1 MKRLMRTTFIALL
14 TALMLVGGSSMG
26 YAQKQAKK
34 QQKTLVTQDM
44 AYKIAQRIMYD
55 RRSTF
60 YRAMFNNA
68 NDIRT
73 LQESDKILSELGNHL
88 DYAENFIISFF
99 DYYGT
104 GDTGYIAFKSF
115 YLTPDEYKIAESIFN
130 NIQAKKKQK
139 AVALEQ
145 SVYNEYVNNGFPSN
159 IKKESNY
166 NAAKFTL
173 KIKSLAK
180 YINDLGFRES
190 CINTTYDVVVD
201 KDGVMR
207 ISPNDELSAATE
219 LTMKSAPMVVFENLE
234 KSLFVPSKYK
244 LAIVEKKEKAL
255 SDKVIKINW
264 NKNKQEWDLDNHFE
278 FRSEVGA
285 DIYRDVT
292 GDLLYTLNNL
302 PELKDA
308 KKKKHTIS
316 VTAYINDVVRCYLDS
331 EEMGVKLLRPYI
343 FVKIIK

>member
-1 MKRLMRTTFIALL
+1 MKSLMKTTFIALL

-34 QQKTLVTQDM
+34 QQKSLVTQDM

-99 DYYGT
+99 DYYGI

-159 IKKESNY
+159 IKNESNY
-166 NAAKFTL
+166 KPAKFAMNAN
-173 KIKSLAK
+173 SLAK
-180 YINDLGFRES
+180 HINKLGFRES
-190 CINTTYDVVVD
+190 CINTIYDVVVD
-201 KDGVMR
+201 KDGVMSV
-207 ISPNDELSAATE
+207 SPNDDLFVATE
-219 LTMKSAPMVVFENLE
+219 FKMKSAPAVVFKNLK
-234 KSLFVPSKYK
+234 KSLYVPSKYK
-244 LAIVEKKEKAL
+244 LKIVEKKEKAL
-255 SDKVIKINW
+255 SDKVVNIKW
-264 NKNKQEWDLDNHFE
+264 NKEKLQWDIDNHNE
-278 FRSEVGA
+278 FRNEVGQSV
-285 DIYRDVT
+285 YYNVT
-292 GDLLYTLNNL
+292 GDLLQTLNNL
-302 PELKDA
+302 PELKDV

-316 VTAYINDVVRCYLDS
+316 VNAYINGVVRCYLDG
-331 EEMGVKLLRPYI
+331 EEMEVELLRPYI

>member
-26 YAQKQAKK
+26 YAQKKTAK
-34 QQKTLVTQDM
+34 QQKSLVTQSM
-44 AYKIAQRIMYD
+44 AYKIANLALNNQGRIRYI
-55 RRSTF
+55 F
-60 YRAMFNNA
+60 CEA
-68 NDIRT
+68 NGLNDMRT
-73 LQESDKILSELGNHL
+73 TKTILYSIDEHPS
-88 DYAENFIISFF
+88 YIENFIVAIFNI
-99 DYYGT
+99 YGT
-104 GDTGYIAFKSF
+104 GDGGFLAFDDIGF
-115 YLTPDEYKIAESIFN
+115 TPAEYDIAEKIYN
-130 NIQAKKKQK
+130 DIQAKKKEK
-139 AVALEQ
+139 AIKLEQ
-145 SVYNEYVNNGFPSN
+145 ILYDEYVNNGFPSN

-219 LTMKSAPMVVFENLE
+219 LSMKSAPMVVFENLE
-234 KSLFVPSKYK
+234 KSLFVSSKYK